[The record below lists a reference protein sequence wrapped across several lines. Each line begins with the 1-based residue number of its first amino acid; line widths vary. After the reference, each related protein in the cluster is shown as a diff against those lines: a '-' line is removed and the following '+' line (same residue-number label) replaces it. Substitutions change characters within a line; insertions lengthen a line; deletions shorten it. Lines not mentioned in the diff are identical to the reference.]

1 MCGLK
6 TTDPKWDARPS
17 TQNEMFFS
25 RESDDRPVDL
35 FLVDFLVL
43 DKAMYSTKIS
53 GIWVW
58 VNAYR
63 YIFSGMN
70 IHLPAIL
77 GFTRYQGF
85 DPSPYEQECF
95 CRENSSKHNVLSRER
110 QLPGFLNWLPM
121 SRPSSIQPTG
131 KWLNWLN
138 HLWRVFT

>member
-25 RESDDRPVDL
+25 RESDDRPVDF

-95 CRENSSKHNVLSRER
+95 CRGNSSKHNVLSRER
-110 QLPGFLNWLPM
+110 QLPGFLN
-121 SRPSSIQPTG
+121 
-131 KWLNWLN
+131 
-138 HLWRVFT
+138 